1 MSDSRPGAGQARPP
15 THRATKAK
23 RHRLGSGGGLLLRVL
38 LLAMVS
44 VAVGA
49 AGALLLHPPAV
60 ASQSLIPDYVSPRS
74 GADVGASSVEQVVAK
89 VLPSVVTLESSLG
102 DEFEQGSG
110 IILTQDGLIMT
121 NRHVVAAADPGG
133 RHDSTNTMV
142 TFSDGRKA
150 PFSVVATDRRSD
162 VAVIRVQGISG
173 LTPITFGTSAGL
185 RVGQPVVAVGS
196 PLDLED
202 TVTTGIISALNRP
215 VFTADAADGEF
226 AAFDAIQTDA
236 ALNPGSS
243 GGPLFDMNGELIG
256 MNSAMAALGT
266 GGDSG
271 DPQKGSIGIGF
282 AIPIDHAKRI
292 ASELVAM
299 GTASHGWLGAQVSN
313 GAGTEG
319 ATVVGVAADSPAAA
333 AGLSNGA
340 LVTRI
345 DDQPIPN
352 AESFV
357 AIVQSKAPGADV
369 TMAFF
374 DPSGDAR
381 TATVTLGTDAG
392 RG

>member
-1 MSDSRPGAGQARPP
+1 
-15 THRATKAK
+15 
-23 RHRLGSGGGLLLRVL
+23 
-38 LLAMVS
+38 MVS
-44 VAVGA
+44 AAFGAAVAV
-49 AGALLLHPPAV
+49 LLHPPAV
-60 ASQSLIPDYVSPRS
+60 ASQSQMPEYVSPKS
-74 GADVGASSVEQVVAK
+74 GISIGASSVEQVVAK
-89 VLPSVVTLESSLG
+89 VLPSVVTLQSSLG

-110 IILTQDGLIMT
+110 IVLTPEGLIMT
-121 NRHVVAAADPGG
+121 NSHVVAAGLDG
-133 RHDSTNTMV
+133 RHGPTSTMV

-150 PFSVVATDRRSD
+150 PFSLVATDRRSD

-196 PLDLED
+196 PLDLEN

-215 VFTADAADGEF
+215 VFTAGAADGES

-243 GGPLFDMNGELIG
+243 GGALFDMNGELVG

-271 DPQKGSIGIGF
+271 DAQNGSIGIGF

-313 GAGTEG
+313 GADTKG
-319 ATVVGVAADSPAAA
+319 ATVVGVITPSPAVA

-345 DDQPIPN
+345 DDQPTPN
-352 AESFV
+352 AESLV
-357 AIVQSKAPGADV
+357 AIVQSKAPGTHV
-369 TMAFF
+369 TISYF

-381 TATVTLGTDAG
+381 TVAVTLGTDAG
-392 RG
+392 LVTPTAAGGSMRQRRQENGG

>member
-1 MSDSRPGAGQARPP
+1 MPGRHVPP
-15 THRATKAK
+15 LTVRRRQSGTVLVVAADCSCGFFWW
-23 RHRLGSGGGLLLRVL
+23 RWFLWRLVRLC
-38 LLAMVS
+38 
-44 VAVGA
+44 
-49 AGALLLHPPAV
+49 ALLLHPPAV

-89 VLPSVVTLESSLG
+89 VLPSVVTLQSSLG

-121 NRHVVAAADPGG
+121 NRHVVAPPTSADGTARQAPWSRSATAGG
-133 RHDSTNTMV
+133 LRSALSLPT
-142 TFSDGRKA
+142 A
-150 PFSVVATDRRSD
+150 RSD
-162 VAVIRVQGISG
+162 VAVVRVQGISG

-185 RVGQPVVAVGS
+185 SVGQPVVAVGS
-196 PLDLED
+196 PLDLEN

-215 VFTADAADGEF
+215 VFTAGDTDGRF

-236 ALNPGSS
+236 ALNPGNS
-243 GGPLFDMNGELIG
+243 GGALFDINGELIG
-256 MNSAMAALGT
+256 MTSAMAALGT
-266 GGDSG
+266 GSDSG
-271 DPQKGSIGIGF
+271 DPQEGSIGIGF

-313 GAGTEG
+313 GAGTKG

-357 AIVQSKAPGADV
+357 AIVQSKAPGAHV

>member
-1 MSDSRPGAGQARPP
+1 M
-15 THRATKAK
+15 
-23 RHRLGSGGGLLLRVL
+23 RVL

-292 ASELVAM
+292 ASELVAI

-357 AIVQSKAPGADV
+357 AIVQSKAPGAHV